1 MKAVIDNKSLREI
14 YTKGRSKK
22 LRFPPGVAEKF
33 VERVARIEAAINI
46 DDLRYPPSMQFEKFQ
61 GHQNYFSIRLNQQ
74 YRLVFE
80 VKFDDN
86 SKKTGIILI
95 KEIWDHSKKY

>member
-1 MKAVIDNKSLREI
+1 MEVVIDNKSLREI

-33 VERVARIEAAINI
+33 VERVARIKAAISI
-46 DDLRYPPSMQFEKFQ
+46 DDLQFPPSMQFEKLQ
-61 GHQNYFSIRLNQQ
+61 GHQNYYSIRLNKQ
-74 YRLVFE
+74 YRLIFE
-80 VKFDDN
+80 IEFDDN
-86 SKKTGIILI
+86 SNKTGTIII